1 VRYPDRIVARG
12 QAVAILCRMAD
23 LVPIRL
29 SLSTGDRYTVWAP
42 RWRDAGDEWEAFLG
56 KDEDLY
62 GFETV
67 AELVAFVRTDSD
79 NDLVDHPGWDDLTA
93 AHAPTF
99 EPAEDKQFDLVAVE
113 ELVAE
118 KPTEESVNTLAAA
131 LAIVSSIGSVCEL
144 AAVSK
149 FFNGNPDLGTVSGGI
164 DYFAGKAGH
173 KRWNSLATIIGRSWD
188 DVLSAI
194 EEIIS
199 TPDVDA
205 DASTKAADEL
215 AEERE
220 ETEETEDD
228 PGEDEEASDAPEDE
242 ATDEDDADDE
252 EAEDTE
258 EDEDEDEK
266 DEEQTEDTN
275 EDDEDEAR
283 AEGDTVVLGGE
294 DDFWLQVGIDPI
306 RIMTDSGTFYTLR
319 CYLDDSPIFLGRNG
333 RISVFSSER
342 ALARYLADEHDHDL
356 SDLSTYDDIRTAAT
370 DGSLAVDITDD
381 NIYVLSGL
389 GDDFADGPDAVDRD
403 QLELAVELLRDI
415 GDYSE
420 ESTVDKALE
429 TGRPLGKLVASVLE
443 PASVSKPSAPYSA
456 AVREWEKLERFVES
470 RLRRE

>member
-1 VRYPDRIVARG
+1 
-12 QAVAILCRMAD
+12 MAD

-29 SLSTGDRYTVWAP
+29 SLSAGDRYTVWAP

-67 AELVAFVRTDSD
+67 AHLVAFIRSDSD
-79 NDLVDHPGWDDLTA
+79 NDLVDHPAWDDLTS
-93 AHAPTF
+93 AHAHTL
-99 EPAEDKQFDLVAVE
+99 EPAEDKKFDLIAVE

-164 DYFAGKAGH
+164 DHFAGKAGH

-205 DASTKAADEL
+205 DASSKAADEL
-215 AEERE
+215 AEERD
-220 ETEETEDD
+220 ETPEETEDD
-228 PGEDEEASDAPEDE
+228 GGEDDEAADEPEDE
-242 ATDEDDADDE
+242 ATDEDDADEDE
-252 EAEDTE
+252 TEDEAE
-258 EDEDEDEK
+258 EDEEGAV
-266 DEEQTEDTN
+266 DTD

-283 AEGDTVVLGGE
+283 ADGDTVVLGGE
-294 DDFWLQVGIDPI
+294 EDFWQQVGIDPI

-389 GDDFADGPDAVDRD
+389 GDDFADGPDAMDRD

-420 ESTVDKALE
+420 ESTVDKALQ

-443 PASVSKPSAPYSA
+443 SGSVSKPSAPYSA
-456 AVREWEKLERFVES
+456 AVREWEQLERFVES

>member
-1 VRYPDRIVARG
+1 
-12 QAVAILCRMAD
+12 MAD

-29 SLSTGDRYTVWAP
+29 SLSAGDRYTVWAP

-67 AELVAFVRTDSD
+67 ADLVAFVRADSD

-93 AHAPTF
+93 AHAHSF
-99 EPAEDKQFDLVAVE
+99 DPAEDKQFDLIAVE

-149 FFNGNPDLGTVSGGI
+149 FFNGNPDLGTVSGGV
-164 DYFAGKAGH
+164 DHFTGKAGQ
-173 KRWNSLATIIGRSWD
+173 KRWNSIATIIGRSWD

-205 DASTKAADEL
+205 DASAKAADEL

-220 ETEETEDD
+220 EPEEPEDAD
-228 PGEDEEASDAPEDE
+228 EGEDEEASAAAVEPEDE
-242 ATDEDDADDE
+242 APGEDDE
-252 EAEDTE
+252 E
-258 EDEDEDEK
+258 EDEDGDAEDA
-266 DEEQTEDTN
+266 
-275 EDDEDEAR
+275 DEDEVR
-283 AEGDTVVLGGE
+283 AEGDTVVLGSE
-294 DDFWLQVGIDPI
+294 ENFWQQVGIDPI

-370 DGSLAVDITDD
+370 DGSLSVDITDD

-389 GDDFADGPDAVDRD
+389 GDDFADGPDAVDQD

-429 TGRPLGKLVASVLE
+429 AGRPLGKLVASVLQ
-443 PASVSKPSAPYSA
+443 PDSVSKPSAPYSA
-456 AVREWEKLERFVES
+456 AVQEWEQLERFVES

>member
-1 VRYPDRIVARG
+1 
-12 QAVAILCRMAD
+12 MAD

-29 SLSTGDRYTVWAP
+29 SLSAGDRYTVWAP

-56 KDEDLY
+56 RDEDLF

-67 AELVAFVRTDSD
+67 ADLVAFVRTDSD
-79 NDLVDHPGWDDLTA
+79 NDLVDHPAWDDLTS
-93 AHAPTF
+93 AHAHTF
-99 EPAEDKQFDLVAVE
+99 EPAEDKQFDLIAVE

-118 KPTEESVNTLAAA
+118 KPTAESVNTLAAA

-149 FFNGNPDLGTVSGGI
+149 FFNGNPDLGTVSAGI
-164 DYFAGKAGH
+164 DHFAGKAGH
-173 KRWNSLATIIGRSWD
+173 KRWNSIATIIGRSWD

-199 TPDVDA
+199 TPEVDA
-205 DASTKAADEL
+205 DASAKAADEL
-215 AEERE
+215 AEEPEEPPE
-220 ETEETEDD
+220 ETEEDG
-228 PGEDEEASDAPEDE
+228 GEDEEAADEPEDE
-242 ATDEDDADDE
+242 AADEDSDEEGEEEGEDDEGEEDETEDADDE
-252 EAEDTE
+252 GD
-258 EDEDEDEK
+258 
-266 DEEQTEDTN
+266 
-275 EDDEDEAR
+275 AR
-283 AEGDTVVLGGE
+283 AEGDTVVLGSE

-389 GDDFADGPDAVDRD
+389 GDDFADGPDAVDKD

-443 PASVSKPSAPYSA
+443 PDSVSKPSAPYSA
-456 AVREWEKLERFVES
+456 AVREWEQLERFVES